1 HYQGAAS
8 LGHGRGY
15 RYPHDHPGGWVAQQY
30 LPDEL
35 ADARYYRP
43 GVNGAEGRLVAR
55 WRERRGDIPAPDPD
69 AEQTGTR

>member
-1 HYQGAAS
+1 
-8 LGHGRGY
+8 
-15 RYPHDHPGGWVAQQY
+15 VAQQY